1 LIGTVYYVA
10 PEVLFDDYTNKCDIW
25 SIGVISYILLSG
37 HPPFLGSTERETLQF
52 VKDGVISFPSPD
64 WDDVS
69 QEAIEFVSHL
79 LQRDPETRPTASEAL
94 NHQWLQRDDIDPPG
108 VSRRA
113 SFAGDF
119 KDFRHASGNKLQL
132 KSPKR
137 SAFQKF
143 RVMLS
148 MKKKAMNQVKV

>member
-1 LIGTVYYVA
+1 VYYVA

-37 HPPFLGSTERETLQF
+37 HPPFLGSTERETLQL
-52 VKDGVISFPSPD
+52 VKDSDISFPSPE

-79 LQRDPETRPTASEAL
+79 LERDPEKRPTASEAL
-94 NHQWLQRDDIDPPG
+94 KHPWLQRDDIDPPG
-108 VSRRA
+108 LSRRA
-113 SFAGDF
+113 SFV
-119 KDFRHASGNKLQL
+119 DFRHASGSKLQL

-137 SAFQKF
+137 STFQKF

-148 MKKKAMNQVKV
+148 MKKAMNRQVSL